1 MLSDEQKLLNVQ
13 NVHFCRAFS
22 VGLMSS
28 LFQRLGTKFSSLG
41 TSSHLSEIMTALGD
55 VFSEFGKFWGY
66 SARVKLLSEGIWDAV
81 RLVPSLRIARE
92 EVDLVD
98 DVLEGALAALSFFPW
113 EAG

>member
-1 MLSDEQKLLNVQ
+1 
-13 NVHFCRAFS
+13 
-22 VGLMSS
+22 
-28 LFQRLGTKFSSLG
+28 
-41 TSSHLSEIMTALGD
+41 
-55 VFSEFGKFWGY
+55 
-66 SARVKLLSEGIWDAV
+66 VKLLSEGIWDAV